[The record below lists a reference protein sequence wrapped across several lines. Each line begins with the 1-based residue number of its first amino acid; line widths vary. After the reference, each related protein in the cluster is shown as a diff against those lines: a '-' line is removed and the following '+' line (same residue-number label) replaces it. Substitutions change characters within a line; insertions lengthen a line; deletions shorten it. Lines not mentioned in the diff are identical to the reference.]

1 MRNFTLL
8 LFCCLFSAGLFAQAN
23 IAVQVSSNVFTPKD
37 ITISLG
43 DTVTWTNVQGF
54 HNVNGTLATF
64 PGNPDGFGNA
74 TAGAG
79 WVYQY
84 VFTEAGTYDYQCDP
98 HVTLGMV
105 GTVTVQSAAVVANI
119 AITEIMYNPP
129 ESGADSLEFL
139 EITNLDATAT
149 DLTGVVFTSG
159 VDFTFPAYT
168 LPANGIVILAVDSSA
183 FVDTY
188 GYTGDVFQWTGGAL
202 SNGGETI
209 EISTSDSLN
218 VIDAVTFD
226 DAAPWP
232 LGTDGDGASIV
243 LCDVTSDND
252 DPANWDFART
262 SAGFSIAGIEV
273 FANPGLQA
281 SCPAAGTTAS
291 FTTNQITVDESA
303 GTVTVRVA
311 IDNVDG
317 TAGTITLVT
326 SVAST
331 ATAGSDYTI
340 GSTMQDYSATVGADT
355 LVFTIN
361 IIDDADDEN
370 DETIGL
376 SFTGAPT
383 APGQGMLTITIE
395 DNDGITSVVE
405 IDDIDDVNADGVG
418 TSLGQDVSVT
428 GTVYGIN
435 LRPQGLQF
443 TLISDDNNGI
453 GVFSDGDNFGYTLT
467 EGDEVTVTGTVGQFN
482 GLLQIEATDVSLQS
496 MGNTLFAPTQVDD
509 LGEDTESQLVVV
521 EGVFTDLSG
530 NDGGGSGDNLTFQTT
545 AGNTITIRID
555 SDVTDIFGIEMFDL
569 LGGNYRITGIGGQFD
584 NSSPFLDGYQLLP
597 RTAAD
602 ISFVVGT
609 DEPVW
614 AAELTLAPNPVRAVL
629 TVDLPVTAERIRLY
643 DAAGRR
649 LIDRPVNTTAP
660 RLDLGRFTPGTYF
673 LEIWSGGERVVRPVY
688 KY

>member
-23 IAVQVSSNVFTPKD
+23 VAVQVSSNVFTPED
-37 ITISLG
+37 VTISIG

-64 PGNPDGFGNA
+64 PGNPDGFGNS

-129 ESGADSLEFL
+129 ESGMDSLEFL

-149 DLTGVVFTSG
+149 DLTGVVFTNG
-159 VDFTFPAYT
+159 IDFTFPAYT

-218 VIDAVTFD
+218 VIDVVTFD

-232 LGTDGDGASIV
+232 LGTDGEGASIV
-243 LCDVTSDND
+243 LCDITSDND

-317 TAGTITLVT
+317 TAGTITLIT
-326 SVAST
+326 NVAST

-383 APGQGMLTITIE
+383 APGQGTLTITIE

-405 IDDIDDVNADGVG
+405 IDDIDDINADGVG

-467 EGDEVTVTGTVGQFN
+467 EGDEVSVTGTVGQFN

-496 MGNTLFAPTQVDD
+496 VGNTLFAPTQVDD

-555 SDVTDIFGIEMFDL
+555 SDVTDI
-569 LGGNYRITGIGGQFD
+569 
-584 NSSPFLDGYQLLP
+584 
-597 RTAAD
+597 
-602 ISFVVGT
+602 
-609 DEPVW
+609 
-614 AAELTLAPNPVRAVL
+614 
-629 TVDLPVTAERIRLY
+629 
-643 DAAGRR
+643 
-649 LIDRPVNTTAP
+649 
-660 RLDLGRFTPGTYF
+660 
-673 LEIWSGGERVVRPVY
+673 
-688 KY
+688 